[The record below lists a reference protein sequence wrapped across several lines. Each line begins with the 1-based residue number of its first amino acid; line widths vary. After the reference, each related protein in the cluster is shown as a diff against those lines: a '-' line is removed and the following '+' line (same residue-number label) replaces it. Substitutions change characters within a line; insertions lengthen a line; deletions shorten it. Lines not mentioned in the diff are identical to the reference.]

1 MSDNEPEKGKK
12 KFKMPNT
19 YVILFGVICFIAVLS
34 WFVPG
39 GAYELNANGDA
50 ISGTYHIVE
59 SNPQGLWDVFMAPIT
74 GMLGSGA
81 ISGAIA
87 ISLTILLFGSF
98 LEMMEETGAV
108 KTALKRITMKNRN
121 NMHLLIAILV
131 CLMSFL
137 GTLEG
142 AYEEGIV
149 YFLMF
154 VPVILAL
161 GLDTV
166 VAIMIVVLGTQAGC
180 LASTVNP
187 FATGIASGIA
197 GISAGDGMG
206 MRVLMLVVFTGLVI
220 FIINRYADK
229 VKAHPEKS
237 VQFFRR
243 KLDLIEFPVSADEN
257 LELSGR
263 QKGVLAIF
271 VLTFAIMVVG
281 CVPWTSINPDWTF
294 FEQFV
299 SWIGVTPV
307 LREVLGSDITP
318 FGSWYFPE
326 IAMLVMVMTLLAGIV
341 MRYKADKIID
351 TLIKGAAGLVSTAF
365 VVPLARGIQVVMDG
379 GQITPTILHMCEST
393 LSALPP
399 VAFVIV
405 ALICYFLI
413 ACLIPSSTG
422 LAAATM
428 GIMAA
433 LSQFAGVDVAI
444 QAEGF
449 KASSAAASLS
459 KPSFKFATG
468 SSAAKAVVA
477 KDGTVTITL
486 KKGESYTAADI
497 QALLEKATT
506 GTASGSK
513 ASDALMDSV
522 KNSKVTGNGV
532 TKVGAQGVAATS
544 GTQAQ
549 DKGKELTLQ
558 IGDTS
563 AAYNQLKVSIKD
575 CHVDA
580 LNLTDMKISD
590 QESAGKALDMI
601 KNAINYVSDVRGTLG
616 ATQNRL
622 DHTINNLSVM
632 QENIQDAESTIRD
645 TDVADEMMAYTKN
658 NILIQSAQA
667 MLAQANQV
675 PQGVLQLL
683 Q

>member
-1 MSDNEPEKGKK
+1 MSDKEPKKGKK
-12 KFKMPNT
+12 KFQMPNT

-81 ISGAIA
+81 ISGAIS

-108 KTALKRITMKNRN
+108 KTALKRITMKNQN

-131 CLMSFL
+131 CIMAFF

-166 VAIMIVVLGTQAGC
+166 VAVMIVVLGTQAGC

-206 MRVLMLVVFTGLVI
+206 MRVLMLVVFTALVI
-220 FIINRYADK
+220 FIICRYADK
-229 VKAHPEKS
+229 IKAHPEKS

-243 KLDLIEFPVSADEN
+243 KLDLEEFPVSTNED
-257 LELSGR
+257 LTLSGR
-263 QKGVLAIF
+263 QKGALAIF
-271 VLTFAIMVVG
+271 ILTFAIMIVG
-281 CVPWTSINPDWTF
+281 LVPWTSINPDWTF
-294 FEQFV
+294 FEDAV
-299 SWIGVTPV
+299 AWIGITPV
-307 LREVLGSDITP
+307 LRELLGANITP

-326 IAMLVMVMTLLAGIV
+326 LSMLVMVMTLITGIV
-341 MRYKADKIID
+341 MRYNADKIID

-393 LSALPP
+393 LSSLPP

-405 ALICYFLI
+405 ALVCYFLI

-444 QAEGF
+444 M
-449 KASSAAASLS
+449 
-459 KPSFKFATG
+459 
-468 SSAAKAVVA
+468 
-477 KDGTVTITL
+477 VTI
-486 KKGESYTAADI
+486 YCM
-497 QALLEKATT
+497 ALGLAKMI
-506 GTASGSK
+506 SP
-513 ASDALMDSV
+513 
-522 KNSKVTGNGV
+522 
-532 TKVGAQGVAATS
+532 TS
-544 GTQAQ
+544 IVVMTC
-549 DKGKELTLQ
+549 
-558 IGDTS
+558 TS
-563 AAYNQLKVSIKD
+563 AAHMSYGDWVKRAAPIVGFLFLV
-575 CHVDA
+575 CCVF
-580 LNLTDMKISD
+580 LTV
-590 QESAGKALDMI
+590 A
-601 KNAINYVSDVRGTLG
+601 
-616 ATQNRL
+616 
-622 DHTINNLSVM
+622 VM
-632 QENIQDAESTIRD
+632 
-645 TDVADEMMAYTKN
+645 
-658 NILIQSAQA
+658 L
-667 MLAQANQV
+667 
-675 PQGVLQLL
+675 
-683 Q
+683 

>member
-108 KTALKRITMKNRN
+108 KTALKRITMKNQN

-243 KLDLIEFPVSADEN
+243 KPRSYRVPGFGWEN
-257 LELSGR
+257 LSR
-263 QKGVLAIF
+263 PAVRRA
-271 VLTFAIMVVG
+271 
-281 CVPWTSINPDWTF
+281 CWPSSSSRSP
-294 FEQFV
+294 
-299 SWIGVTPV
+299 SWWWGACRGLP
-307 LREVLGSDITP
+307 S
-318 FGSWYFPE
+318 
-326 IAMLVMVMTLLAGIV
+326 
-341 MRYKADKIID
+341 
-351 TLIKGAAGLVSTAF
+351 TLIGRSSSSSCRGSASRRCC
-365 VVPLARGIQVVMDG
+365 AR
-379 GQITPTILHMCEST
+379 CW
-393 LSALPP
+393 
-399 VAFVIV
+399 
-405 ALICYFLI
+405 
-413 ACLIPSSTG
+413 
-422 LAAATM
+422 
-428 GIMAA
+428 
-433 LSQFAGVDVAI
+433 
-444 QAEGF
+444 
-449 KASSAAASLS
+449 
-459 KPSFKFATG
+459 
-468 SSAAKAVVA
+468 
-477 KDGTVTITL
+477 
-486 KKGESYTAADI
+486 
-497 QALLEKATT
+497 
-506 GTASGSK
+506 
-513 ASDALMDSV
+513 
-522 KNSKVTGNGV
+522 
-532 TKVGAQGVAATS
+532 AATS
-544 GTQAQ
+544 RR
-549 DKGKELTLQ
+549 
-558 IGDTS
+558 S
-563 AAYNQLKVSIKD
+563 
-575 CHVDA
+575 
-580 LNLTDMKISD
+580 
-590 QESAGKALDMI
+590 
-601 KNAINYVSDVRGTLG
+601 VRGTSP
-616 ATQNRL
+616 R
-622 DHTINNLSVM
+622 SPC
-632 QENIQDAESTIRD
+632 S
-645 TDVADEMMAYTKN
+645 
-658 NILIQSAQA
+658 
-667 MLAQANQV
+667 
-675 PQGVLQLL
+675 
-683 Q
+683 

>member
-1 MSDNEPEKGKK
+1 M
-12 KFKMPNT
+12 
-19 YVILFGVICFIAVLS
+19 
-34 WFVPG
+34 
-39 GAYELNANGDA
+39 
-50 ISGTYHIVE
+50 
-59 SNPQGLWDVFMAPIT
+59 
-74 GMLGSGA
+74 
-81 ISGAIA
+81 
-87 ISLTILLFGSF
+87 
-98 LEMMEETGAV
+98 
-108 KTALKRITMKNRN
+108 
-121 NMHLLIAILV
+121 
-131 CLMSFL
+131 
-137 GTLEG
+137 
-142 AYEEGIV
+142 

-243 KLDLIEFPVSADEN
+243 ELDLIEFPVSTNEN

-294 FEQFV
+294 FE
-299 SWIGVTPV
+299 
-307 LREVLGSDITP
+307 REVLGSDITP

-444 QAEGF
+444 M
-449 KASSAAASLS
+449 
-459 KPSFKFATG
+459 
-468 SSAAKAVVA
+468 
-477 KDGTVTITL
+477 VTI
-486 KKGESYTAADI
+486 YCM
-497 QALLEKATT
+497 ALGLAKMI
-506 GTASGSK
+506 SP
-513 ASDALMDSV
+513 
-522 KNSKVTGNGV
+522 
-532 TKVGAQGVAATS
+532 TS
-544 GTQAQ
+544 IVVMTC
-549 DKGKELTLQ
+549 
-558 IGDTS
+558 TS
-563 AAYNQLKVSIKD
+563 AAHMSYGDWVKRAAPIVGFLFLV
-575 CHVDA
+575 CCVF
-580 LNLTDMKISD
+580 LTV
-590 QESAGKALDMI
+590 A
-601 KNAINYVSDVRGTLG
+601 
-616 ATQNRL
+616 
-622 DHTINNLSVM
+622 VM
-632 QENIQDAESTIRD
+632 
-645 TDVADEMMAYTKN
+645 
-658 NILIQSAQA
+658 L
-667 MLAQANQV
+667 
-675 PQGVLQLL
+675 
-683 Q
+683 

>member
-108 KTALKRITMKNRN
+108 KTALKRITMKNQN

-229 VKAHPEKS
+229 VRLIPRSRSSSS
-237 VQFFRR
+237 VASSILSSSRFR
-243 KLDLIEFPVSADEN
+243 
-257 LELSGR
+257 
-263 QKGVLAIF
+263 
-271 VLTFAIMVVG
+271 LTRTWSCPAVRRA
-281 CVPWTSINPDWTF
+281 CWPSSSSRSP
-294 FEQFV
+294 
-299 SWIGVTPV
+299 SWWWGACRGLP
-307 LREVLGSDITP
+307 S
-318 FGSWYFPE
+318 
-326 IAMLVMVMTLLAGIV
+326 
-341 MRYKADKIID
+341 
-351 TLIKGAAGLVSTAF
+351 TLIGRSSSSSCRGSASRRCC
-365 VVPLARGIQVVMDG
+365 AR
-379 GQITPTILHMCEST
+379 CW
-393 LSALPP
+393 
-399 VAFVIV
+399 
-405 ALICYFLI
+405 
-413 ACLIPSSTG
+413 
-422 LAAATM
+422 
-428 GIMAA
+428 
-433 LSQFAGVDVAI
+433 
-444 QAEGF
+444 
-449 KASSAAASLS
+449 
-459 KPSFKFATG
+459 
-468 SSAAKAVVA
+468 
-477 KDGTVTITL
+477 
-486 KKGESYTAADI
+486 
-497 QALLEKATT
+497 
-506 GTASGSK
+506 
-513 ASDALMDSV
+513 
-522 KNSKVTGNGV
+522 
-532 TKVGAQGVAATS
+532 AATS
-544 GTQAQ
+544 RR
-549 DKGKELTLQ
+549 
-558 IGDTS
+558 S
-563 AAYNQLKVSIKD
+563 
-575 CHVDA
+575 
-580 LNLTDMKISD
+580 
-590 QESAGKALDMI
+590 
-601 KNAINYVSDVRGTLG
+601 VRGTSP
-616 ATQNRL
+616 R
-622 DHTINNLSVM
+622 SPC
-632 QENIQDAESTIRD
+632 S
-645 TDVADEMMAYTKN
+645 
-658 NILIQSAQA
+658 
-667 MLAQANQV
+667 
-675 PQGVLQLL
+675 
-683 Q
+683 

>member
-108 KTALKRITMKNRN
+108 KTALKRITMKNQN

-161 GLDTV
+161 GLD
-166 VAIMIVVLGTQAGC
+166 
-180 LASTVNP
+180 
-187 FATGIASGIA
+187 
-197 GISAGDGMG
+197 
-206 MRVLMLVVFTGLVI
+206 
-220 FIINRYADK
+220 RYADK

-444 QAEGF
+444 M
-449 KASSAAASLS
+449 
-459 KPSFKFATG
+459 
-468 SSAAKAVVA
+468 
-477 KDGTVTITL
+477 VTI
-486 KKGESYTAADI
+486 YCM
-497 QALLEKATT
+497 ALGLAKMI
-506 GTASGSK
+506 SP
-513 ASDALMDSV
+513 
-522 KNSKVTGNGV
+522 
-532 TKVGAQGVAATS
+532 TS
-544 GTQAQ
+544 IVVMTC
-549 DKGKELTLQ
+549 
-558 IGDTS
+558 TS
-563 AAYNQLKVSIKD
+563 AAHMSYGDWVKRAAPIVGFLFLV
-575 CHVDA
+575 CCVF
-580 LNLTDMKISD
+580 LTV
-590 QESAGKALDMI
+590 A
-601 KNAINYVSDVRGTLG
+601 
-616 ATQNRL
+616 
-622 DHTINNLSVM
+622 VM
-632 QENIQDAESTIRD
+632 
-645 TDVADEMMAYTKN
+645 
-658 NILIQSAQA
+658 L
-667 MLAQANQV
+667 
-675 PQGVLQLL
+675 
-683 Q
+683 

>member
-108 KTALKRITMKNRN
+108 KTALKRITMKNQN

-229 VKAHPEKS
+229 VMQPLL
-237 VQFFRR
+237 VT
-243 KLDLIEFPVSADEN
+243 
-257 LELSGR
+257 LEP
-263 QKGVLAIF
+263 
-271 VLTFAIMVVG
+271 T
-281 CVPWTSINPDWTF
+281 
-294 FEQFV
+294 
-299 SWIGVTPV
+299 
-307 LREVLGSDITP
+307 
-318 FGSWYFPE
+318 
-326 IAMLVMVMTLLAGIV
+326 
-341 MRYKADKIID
+341 DKP
-351 TLIKGAAGLVSTAF
+351 AGLITHAGQEFNLVLEGTVIVVIGDKEFTLTAGDSIYF
-365 VVPLARGIQVVMDG
+365 N
-379 GQITPTILHMCEST
+379 PTIPHGQRCGGDVK
-393 LSALPP
+393 AR
-399 VAFVIV
+399 FVTV
-405 ALICYFLI
+405 I
-413 ACLIPSSTG
+413 A
-422 LAAATM
+422 
-428 GIMAA
+428 
-433 LSQFAGVDVAI
+433 
-444 QAEGF
+444 E
-449 KASSAAASLS
+449 
-459 KPSFKFATG
+459 
-468 SSAAKAVVA
+468 
-477 KDGTVTITL
+477 
-486 KKGESYTAADI
+486 
-497 QALLEKATT
+497 
-506 GTASGSK
+506 
-513 ASDALMDSV
+513 
-522 KNSKVTGNGV
+522 
-532 TKVGAQGVAATS
+532 
-544 GTQAQ
+544 
-549 DKGKELTLQ
+549 
-558 IGDTS
+558 
-563 AAYNQLKVSIKD
+563 
-575 CHVDA
+575 
-580 LNLTDMKISD
+580 
-590 QESAGKALDMI
+590 
-601 KNAINYVSDVRGTLG
+601 
-616 ATQNRL
+616 
-622 DHTINNLSVM
+622 
-632 QENIQDAESTIRD
+632 
-645 TDVADEMMAYTKN
+645 
-658 NILIQSAQA
+658 
-667 MLAQANQV
+667 
-675 PQGVLQLL
+675 
-683 Q
+683 

>member
-1 MSDNEPEKGKK
+1 MPDNEPEKGKK

-50 ISGTYHIVE
+50 ISGTYHLVE

-108 KTALKRITMKNRN
+108 KTALKRITMKNQN

-405 ALICYFLI
+405 ALVCYFLI

-444 QAEGF
+444 M
-449 KASSAAASLS
+449 
-459 KPSFKFATG
+459 
-468 SSAAKAVVA
+468 
-477 KDGTVTITL
+477 VTI
-486 KKGESYTAADI
+486 YCM
-497 QALLEKATT
+497 ALGLAKMI
-506 GTASGSK
+506 SP
-513 ASDALMDSV
+513 
-522 KNSKVTGNGV
+522 
-532 TKVGAQGVAATS
+532 TS
-544 GTQAQ
+544 IVVMTC
-549 DKGKELTLQ
+549 
-558 IGDTS
+558 TS
-563 AAYNQLKVSIKD
+563 AAHMSYGDWVKRAAPIVGFLFLV
-575 CHVDA
+575 CCVF
-580 LNLTDMKISD
+580 LTV
-590 QESAGKALDMI
+590 A
-601 KNAINYVSDVRGTLG
+601 
-616 ATQNRL
+616 
-622 DHTINNLSVM
+622 VM
-632 QENIQDAESTIRD
+632 
-645 TDVADEMMAYTKN
+645 
-658 NILIQSAQA
+658 L
-667 MLAQANQV
+667 
-675 PQGVLQLL
+675 
-683 Q
+683 

>member
-1 MSDNEPEKGKK
+1 MSDNEPAKGKK

-59 SNPQGLWDVFMAPIT
+59 SNPQGLWDVLMAPIT

-108 KTALKRITMKNRN
+108 KTALKRITMKNQN
-121 NMHLLIAILV
+121 NMHLLIGILV

-206 MRVLMLVVFTGLVI
+206 MRVLMLVVFTALVI
-220 FIINRYADK
+220 LIINRYADK
-229 VKAHPEKS
+229 VKAYPEKS

-243 KLDLIEFPVSADEN
+243 KLDLIEFPVSTNEN
-257 LELSGR
+257 LDLSGR

-271 VLTFAIMVVG
+271 VLTF
-281 CVPWTSINPDWTF
+281 
-294 FEQFV
+294 
-299 SWIGVTPV
+299 
-307 LREVLGSDITP
+307 
-318 FGSWYFPE
+318 
-326 IAMLVMVMTLLAGIV
+326 AMLVMVMTLLAGIV

-379 GQITPTILHMCEST
+379 GQITPTILHMCENT

-444 QAEGF
+444 M
-449 KASSAAASLS
+449 
-459 KPSFKFATG
+459 
-468 SSAAKAVVA
+468 
-477 KDGTVTITL
+477 VTI
-486 KKGESYTAADI
+486 YCM
-497 QALLEKATT
+497 ALGLAKMI
-506 GTASGSK
+506 SP
-513 ASDALMDSV
+513 
-522 KNSKVTGNGV
+522 
-532 TKVGAQGVAATS
+532 TS
-544 GTQAQ
+544 IVVMTC
-549 DKGKELTLQ
+549 
-558 IGDTS
+558 TS
-563 AAYNQLKVSIKD
+563 AAHMSYGDWVKKAAPIVGFLFFV
-575 CHVDA
+575 CCVF
-580 LNLTDMKISD
+580 LTV
-590 QESAGKALDMI
+590 A
-601 KNAINYVSDVRGTLG
+601 
-616 ATQNRL
+616 
-622 DHTINNLSVM
+622 VM
-632 QENIQDAESTIRD
+632 
-645 TDVADEMMAYTKN
+645 
-658 NILIQSAQA
+658 L
-667 MLAQANQV
+667 
-675 PQGVLQLL
+675 
-683 Q
+683 